1 MIKEKR
7 KQFILIFLLLILIV
21 EVIFLVRRM
30 TLDKKASQTLRS
42 VTSEKKVIDQSIQE
56 LSQQNLENFVI
67 NQELLKTA
75 NQTKDS
81 VHQSIKT
88 VDDISNISGKVKNQ
102 KKQLMLGLNKDA
114 GAIDAIQ
121 KRIKASQQMSTIFGT
136 KPFNKNSL
144 VKDLAISQSITQSM
158 KDELDSNVT
167 SLPKD
172 EQKASLEAGLKQI
185 TEQNNALV
193 SLDKEMKTYIQDKKI
208 KTVPTSDQY
217 KKLNKE
223 VSSLKNDKLRQVYAS
238 QLSVLQK
245 EVVKNDPTILND
257 DKKVALTF
265 DDGPNNTSSLQILNT
280 LKKYNIKATFFML
293 GTMVDNYPDV
303 VKKIHEAGHDIGNHT
318 YDHKDL
324 TKLDEASIKQE
335 IDSTNQKI
343 EKLTGEKPTL
353 LRPPYG
359 AYNDRVTKV
368 EPNMTIALWNI
379 DTLDWKTHNP
389 TAILGEVKK
398 ELQPHSIVLMHDIHQ
413 DSADSLEN
421 VIKFLKSQDYTF
433 VLAKD
438 LIN

>member
-67 NQELLKTA
+67 NQDLLKTA
-75 NQTKDS
+75 NQTKNS

-114 GAIDAIQ
+114 EAIDAIQ

-172 EQKASLEAGLKQI
+172 EQKVSLEAGLKQI

>member
-21 EVIFLVRRM
+21 EVVFLVRRM
-30 TLDKKASQTLRS
+30 TLDKKASQTLSS

-67 NQELLKTA
+67 NQDLLKTA

-114 GAIDAIQ
+114 ETIDAIQ
-121 KRIKASQQMSTIFGT
+121 KKIKASQQMSTIFGT

-185 TEQNNALV
+185 TEQHNALV

-223 VSSLKNDKLRQVYAS
+223 VSGLKNDKLRQVYAS

-245 EVVKNDPTILND
+245 EVIKNDPTILND

-265 DDGPNNTSSLQILNT
+265 DDGPNNTSSIQILNT

-335 IDSTNQKI
+335 IESTNQRI
-343 EKLTGEKPTL
+343 EKITGERPTL

-359 AYNDRVTKV
+359 AYNERVTKV

-379 DTLDWKTHNP
+379 DTLDWKTHNA

>member
-1 MIKEKR
+1 MAEKR
-7 KQFILIFLLLILIV
+7 KKQFILIFLLLILVV
-21 EVIFLVRRM
+21 EVVFLVRRM
-30 TLDKKASQTLRS
+30 TLDKKASQTLAS
-42 VTSEKKVIDQSIQE
+42 VTSEKKMIDES
-56 LSQQNLENFVI
+56 LNSLAHNTLENYVTSKDLLTTS
-67 NQELLKTA
+67 NKAQEQVET
-75 NQTKDS
+75 
-81 VHQSIKT
+81 SIKK
-88 VDDISNISGKVKNQ
+88 VDEISNISGKVKHQ
-102 KKQLMLGLNKDA
+102 KSQLLTELQKDSK
-114 GAIDAIQ
+114 AIQ
-121 KRIKASQQMSTIFGT
+121 LVQHKIKVSQEMRDIFGT
-136 KPFNKNSL
+136 TPFRKNTL
-144 VKDLAISQSITQSM
+144 VKNLAMTKSVSSTLQDDLTSQVSA
-158 KDELDSNVT
+158 
-167 SLPKD
+167 LPKD
-172 EQKASLEAGLKQI
+172 EQKSALEEGLKEV
-185 TEQNNALV
+185 TTQNQALAT
-193 SLDKEMKTYIQDKKI
+193 LDKEMATYIQKDKI
-208 KTVPTSDQY
+208 KTVPSSDEY
-217 KKLNKE
+217 KKLDKA
-223 VSSLKNDKLRQVYAS
+223 VSELKNDKLKKTYAS
-238 QLSVLQK
+238 QLSLLEQ
-245 EVVKNDPTILND
+245 EVIKNDPTLLND

-265 DDGPNNTSSLQILNT
+265 DDGPNNTSSLQILDT

-293 GTMVDNYPDV
+293 GSMVDTYPDV

-359 AYNDRVTKV
+359 AYNERVTKV
-368 EPNMTIALWNI
+368 EPNMSIALWNI

>member
-67 NQELLKTA
+67 NQDLLKTA

-114 GAIDAIQ
+114 EAIDAIQ

>member
-1 MIKEKR
+1 
-7 KQFILIFLLLILIV
+7 
-21 EVIFLVRRM
+21 M
-30 TLDKKASQTLRS
+30 TLDKKASQTLAS
-42 VTSEKKVIDQSIQE
+42 VTSEKKMIDES
-56 LSQQNLENFVI
+56 LNSLAHNTLENYVTSKDLLTTS
-67 NQELLKTA
+67 NKAQEQVET
-75 NQTKDS
+75 
-81 VHQSIKT
+81 SIKK
-88 VDDISNISGKVKNQ
+88 VDEISNISGKVKHQ
-102 KKQLMLGLNKDA
+102 KSQLLTELQKDSK
-114 GAIDAIQ
+114 AIQ
-121 KRIKASQQMSTIFGT
+121 LVQHKIKVSQEMRDIFGT
-136 KPFNKNSL
+136 TPFRKNTL
-144 VKDLAISQSITQSM
+144 VKNLAMTKSVSSTLQDDLTSQVSA
-158 KDELDSNVT
+158 
-167 SLPKD
+167 LPKD
-172 EQKASLEAGLKQI
+172 EQKSALEEGLKEV
-185 TEQNNALV
+185 TTQNQALAT
-193 SLDKEMKTYIQDKKI
+193 LDKEMATYIQKDKI
-208 KTVPTSDQY
+208 KTVPSSDEY
-217 KKLNKE
+217 KKLDKA
-223 VSSLKNDKLRQVYAS
+223 VSELKNDKLKKTYAS
-238 QLSVLQK
+238 QLSLLEQ
-245 EVVKNDPTILND
+245 EVIKNDPTLLND

-265 DDGPNNTSSLQILNT
+265 DDGPNNTSSLQILDT

-293 GTMVDNYPDV
+293 GSMVDTYPDV

-359 AYNDRVTKV
+359 AYNERVTKV
-368 EPNMTIALWNI
+368 EPNMSIALWNI

>member
-1 MIKEKR
+1 
-7 KQFILIFLLLILIV
+7 
-21 EVIFLVRRM
+21 M
-30 TLDKKASQTLRS
+30 TLDKKASQTLAS
-42 VTSEKKVIDQSIQE
+42 VTSEKKMIDES
-56 LSQQNLENFVI
+56 LNSLAHNTLENYVTSKDLLTTS
-67 NQELLKTA
+67 NKAQEQVET
-75 NQTKDS
+75 
-81 VHQSIKT
+81 SIKK
-88 VDDISNISGKVKNQ
+88 VDEISNISGKVKHQ
-102 KKQLMLGLNKDA
+102 KSQLLTELQKDSK
-114 GAIDAIQ
+114 AIQ
-121 KRIKASQQMSTIFGT
+121 LVQNKIKVSQEMRDIFGT
-136 KPFNKNSL
+136 TPFRKNTL
-144 VKDLAISQSITQSM
+144 VKNLAMTKSVSSTLQDDLTSQVSA
-158 KDELDSNVT
+158 
-167 SLPKD
+167 LPKD
-172 EQKASLEAGLKQI
+172 EQKSALEEGLKEV
-185 TEQNNALV
+185 TTQNQALAT
-193 SLDKEMKTYIQDKKI
+193 LDKEMATYIQKDKI
-208 KTVPTSDQY
+208 KTVPSSDEY
-217 KKLNKE
+217 KKLDKA
-223 VSSLKNDKLRQVYAS
+223 VSELKNDKLKKTYAS
-238 QLSVLQK
+238 QLSLLEQ
-245 EVVKNDPTILND
+245 EVIKNDPTLLND

-265 DDGPNNTSSLQILNT
+265 DDGPNNTSSLQILDT

-293 GTMVDNYPDV
+293 GSMVDTYPDV

-359 AYNDRVTKV
+359 AYNEHVTKV
-368 EPNMTIALWNI
+368 EPNMSIALWNI